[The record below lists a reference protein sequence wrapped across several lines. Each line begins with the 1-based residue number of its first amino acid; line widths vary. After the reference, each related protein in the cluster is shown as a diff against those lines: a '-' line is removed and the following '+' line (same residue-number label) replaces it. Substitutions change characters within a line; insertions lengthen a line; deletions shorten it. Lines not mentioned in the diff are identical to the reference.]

1 MRHRSL
7 PLLLVA
13 LFVSTAWTLTR
24 PPDFDEVN
32 FLTLARGA
40 VLDPWR
46 PHDISL
52 NWQGTTERAF
62 DVLSNPPGIA
72 WWLAPVVGLPVM
84 AQRLWMLPWVVLAA
98 WGAGRL
104 GQRFLGSAG
113 AGEVLVLTA
122 PIVLLSASALL
133 PDAPLLACCVAGM
146 AGYLDAVERRE
157 RAWPWALLLG
167 AAALFRYSAV
177 ALWPLVLLWPLLQRR
192 SVLPGLA
199 VALPLGLLAA
209 HDLHAYGQIHLL
221 AMSRFQA
228 VANTPLDWGHK
239 AVAAVTMLG
248 GVAALPVFKWRKAHL
263 VAAAVGAVAAY
274 SWGPVAAIFG
284 ALGGAALAPALLAL
298 FDDSDARPRPDRLF
312 LAAWVLLGLALL
324 LTLRFSA
331 ARYWLP
337 FLPAAL
343 LLIPNDLP
351 MWRITLGLALGLGL
365 TADGAW
371 QARGVAALA
380 EGAAA
385 LRTDAAA
392 AAGVEAGATGH
403 FTGHWGW
410 QGALEARGWT
420 ALEEGEAAAPGVLVA
435 VPSEAWPQAVSMRCS
450 EVLWEG
456 VASAPSPLVPR
467 GYSAAVSAN
476 LHANWIAGPPPAR
489 TVIPW
494 WFADDPYERARVC
507 LE

>member
-1 MRHRSL
+1 MRHRSRS
-7 PLLLVA
+7 LLLAA
-13 LFVSTAWTLTR
+13 LFVATAWTLTR
-24 PPDFDEVN
+24 PADFDEVN

-40 VLDPWR
+40 VQDLWR
-46 PHDISL
+46 PHDIAV
-52 NWQGTTERAF
+52 NWQGTTEPAF
-62 DVLSNPPGIA
+62 GVLSNPPGIA
-72 WWLAPVVGLPVM
+72 WWLAPVVGLPVW
-84 AQRLWMLPWVVLAA
+84 AQRLWMLPWTVLAA

-104 GQRFLGSAG
+104 GQRFLGNART
-113 AGEVLVLTA
+113 GEVLVLTA
-122 PIVLLSASALL
+122 PIVLLSASALS

-146 AGYLDAVERRE
+146 AGYLDAVERGE

-167 AAALFRYSAV
+167 AGALFRYSAV

-192 SVLPGLA
+192 SVVPALA
-199 VALPLGLLAA
+199 AGVPLGLLAA
-209 HDLHAYGQIHLL
+209 HDLHAYGEIHLF

-248 GVAALPVFKWRKAHL
+248 GVAALPVFKWRKAHW
-263 VAAAVGAVAAY
+263 VAAAVGAVAAL
-274 SWGPVAAIFG
+274 SWGPVAGIFG

-298 FDDSDARPRPDRLF
+298 GSTTDPRPRPDRL
-312 LAAWVLLGLALL
+312 LLTAWVLLGFVFL

-337 FLPAAL
+337 FLPAVL
-343 LLIPNDLP
+343 LLMPNDLP
-351 MWRITLGLALGLGL
+351 RWRAALGLCLGL
-365 TADGAW
+365 TLATDGAW
-371 QARGVAALA
+371 QARATAGLA

-385 LRTDAAA
+385 VAAKGGG
-392 AAGVEAGATGH
+392 AGR

-410 QGALEARGWT
+410 QGVLESRGWT
-420 ALEEGEAAAPGVLVA
+420 ALDEEEAAAPGALVA
-435 VPSEAWPQAVSMRCS
+435 VPSEAWPQSVSLRCR

-456 VASAPSPLVPR
+456 VASAPSALVPR
-467 GYSAAVSAN
+467 GYSGAVGAN
-476 LHANWIAGPPPAR
+476 LHASWNAGPPPIR

-507 LE
+507 RE